1 MFAFSPPATRFGEGN
16 VFTSTCQEFCPQG
29 GVHGGGMHGR
39 GTCKVGCAWQGACMV
54 GGMHGGGMCS
64 GGTCMVRVCV
74 VRMPPPSPPSQ
85 HYEMRPMS
93 GWYASYWN
101 AFLYNV
107 VLVQSVANI
116 SGMLLMEKKVVTRV
130 KSDHIS
136 VCGEGG
142 VVYVCQTCIL
152 PLFLASFIKN
162 FK

>member
-1 MFAFSPPATRFGEGN
+1 MA
-16 VFTSTCQEFCPQG
+16 
-29 GVHGGGMHGR
+29 
-39 GTCKVGCAWQGACMV
+39 
-54 GGMHGGGMCS
+54 GGMC
-64 GGTCMVRVCV
+64 GGRTCMVEGVCG
-74 VRMPPPSPPSQ
+74 MHAPSPSQ
-85 HYEMRPMS
+85 QYEIRSMS
-93 GWYASYWN
+93 GWYAFNWN

-116 SGMLLMEKKVVTRV
+116 SGMLLMEQKVVTRV

-152 PLFLASFIKN
+152 PLFLTSFIKN